1 MVVKYGVSGGCL
13 NIKLIGEMDERS
25 ASAAREKCDGIIDGN
40 SAVSKIVINL
50 SQVAFMDSTGI
61 GFLIGRYKRAKR
73 LHIPLYVQSPN
84 AAADKVLSL
93 SGIYTLI
100 PKAE

>member
-1 MVVKYGVSGGCL
+1 MVVKYGAAGGRL
-13 NIKLIGEMDERS
+13 NIKLIGEMDECS
-25 ASAAREKCDGIIDGN
+25 APSVREKCDKIIEANTGA
-40 SAVSKIVINL
+40 SAIVINL
-50 SQVAFMDSTGI
+50 AEVAFMDSTGI
-61 GFLIGRYKRAKR
+61 GFLIGRYKKAQR